1 VVDAGQGGNGK
12 ACEQLKTS
20 RAKMTDYM
28 EWLRRSVGY
37 ESLKSQYLRQF
48 PSLNVERSSSMDEQ
62 IDAGDEEELLPSN
75 PIERRDAKIAE
86 LEKNVADMNE
96 LKENVLKMKAELKLA
111 VKTANIVNAKVD
123 FARKVTEERLKE
135 CLPVPSFEDDH
146 SKVLVTLMSALID
159 EDSFEMDPETD
170 SLKPKENLLKEIE
183 DSLDKN

>member
-1 VVDAGQGGNGK
+1 
-12 ACEQLKTS
+12 
-20 RAKMTDYM
+20 M
-28 EWLRRSVGY
+28 GY

-48 PSLNVERSSSMDEQ
+48 PSLNVEMDEQ
-62 IDAGDEEELLPSN
+62 IDAGDEEDLLPSN

-111 VKTANIVNAKVD
+111 VKTANIANAKVD

-135 CLPVPSFEDDH
+135 CLPVPSFQDDY

-159 EDSFEMDPETD
+159 VLRWILRLILSSQKKT
-170 SLKPKENLLKEIE
+170 S
-183 DSLDKN
+183 